1 MSKYR
6 SLWLALAVF
15 SGLTIAPVA
24 VYAQAS
30 ITGVVRDASG
40 GVLPGVTVEASS
52 PALIEKVRVAVT
64 DGTGQY
70 RVENLRPG
78 VYAVTFTLPGFS
90 VTRQDGIELSGS
102 FVATLNGELRVGS
115 LEETITVT
123 GETPVVDVQSA
134 ARQRVFDQEALQ
146 ALPAGRVPTTLAQLT
161 VGVTGNRDVGGNLGE
176 GQSAGGLA
184 VRGSRDARLM
194 VGGVP
199 TNTSY
204 RITSNAPN
212 LGAYQEVTVDTG
224 GVDAEQAW
232 GGVHI
237 NVIPR
242 EGGNV
247 FRGAFIAAFA
257 NKAMAG
263 DNITQELKD
272 RGLGAPT
279 TLKQLLDLN
288 PTIGGPIVQDK
299 LWFNTAAR
307 YNRVFNYA
315 PVFFNKNAGN
325 PNVWT
330 YEPGE
335 QAANEQTLRS
345 FTHRITWQ
353 ATQRHKFAFQ
363 YESSHQCDCPR
374 QLDATLSPEANIGN
388 YTTGSP
394 LRQISADWTAPVTN
408 RLLFEAKI
416 LSMKSVVS
424 RANPNPYFTTT
435 SVPLIPVQEQSTGL
449 RYRGTA
455 VGRISDNALLHGRV
469 VTSYVTGAH
478 SFKAGFVYGEIP
490 NDDFNF
496 TVDGPI
502 EYRFNRGVPN
512 RLTLNATPFRLV
524 TNLDADHGLF
534 VQDRWTRSRVTMSG
548 GLRYSLGRIKFPE
561 VIVGPSVL
569 TPNRNIRTPETDGA
583 SWHDL
588 SPRASLAIDA
598 FGNGKTAVKASVNH
612 YLVAQDRSTI
622 WGAAGSPVGA
632 LVTSTTR
639 SWNDADRDFVADC
652 DLINPLANGE
662 CGAFANLA
670 FGGAVPGRAFDENAM
685 RGWGTRYDDWQF
697 SAGVQQQIMTGV
709 AVDVAYWRTAF
720 GNLAAIEN
728 RAVTPADFDEY
739 RVTAPVDP
747 RLPGGGG
754 YVLSGLYNVNPSKFG
769 QSDEYVSLARNYGKE
784 THVFNGFDVTLSGRP
799 SAGLLVQ
806 GGMSTE
812 RESTNNCD
820 IAARIPGSVIEGG
833 PFVSRSAGAT
843 RGASIPTQF
852 CDAPGTFQTQVKLLG
867 SFVIPKIDVQ
877 MSASLQNLPGP
888 EISANLILPNAV
900 VSQSLGRSLS
910 GGASS
915 VTVSLIEPRTMYG
928 ERMNQLDVR
937 FGKILRFGG
946 RRATVGVDIYNAL
959 NSNDVLSQSAAY
971 DTWLR
976 PQEILSARFAK
987 VVLQLDF

>member
-1 MSKYR
+1 MSKFR
-6 SLWLALAVF
+6 GLWLALVVF
-15 SGLTIAPVA
+15 SGFAIAPAA

-40 GVLPGVTVEASS
+40 AVLPGVTVEASS
-52 PALIEKVRVAVT
+52 PALIEKVRVAVS

-78 VYAVTFTLPGFS
+78 VYTVTFTLPGFS
-90 VTRQDGIELSGS
+90 VAKRDGVELSGT
-102 FVATLNGELRVGS
+102 FVATVNGELRVGS

-123 GETPVVDVQSA
+123 GEAPVVDVQST
-134 ARQRVFDQEALQ
+134 ARQRVLDQAVLE
-146 ALPAGRVPTTLAQLT
+146 ALPAGRVLTTLAQLT
-161 VGVTGNRDVGGNLGE
+161 VGVSGNKDVGGNLGE

-199 TNTSY
+199 TNTTY
-204 RITSNAPN
+204 RITVNAPN

-247 FRGAFIAAFA
+247 FRGAFIAAFS
-257 NKAMAG
+257 NKGMAG
-263 DNITQELKD
+263 NNITQELKD

-288 PTIGGPIVQDK
+288 PTIGGPIVRDK
-299 LWFNTAAR
+299 VWFNTAAR
-307 YNRVFNYA
+307 YSRVFNYA

-325 PNVWT
+325 PDVWT

-353 ATQRHKFAFQ
+353 ATARHKFAFGF
-363 YESSHQCDCPR
+363 ESSQLCDCPR
-374 QLDATLSPEANIGN
+374 QLDALTSPEANIGN
-388 YTTGSP
+388 YTVGSP
-394 LRQISADWTAPVTN
+394 ARQISGDWTAPVTN
-408 RLLFEAKI
+408 RLLFEAKV
-416 LSMKSVVS
+416 LQMNSVVS
-424 RANPNPYFTTT
+424 RANPNPYFTTGA
-435 SVPLIPVQEQSTGL
+435 VPLIPVQEQSTGL

-455 VGRISDNALLHGRV
+455 LGRISENILLYGRAV
-469 VTSYVTGAH
+469 ASYVTGAH
-478 SFKAGFVYGEIP
+478 SFKGGFVYGEIP

-496 TVDGPI
+496 TVDAPI

-512 RLTLNATPFRLV
+512 RLTLQATPFRLV
-524 TNLDADHGLF
+524 TNLDADHGVF
-534 VQDRWTRSRVTMSG
+534 VQDRWTRGRVTMSG
-548 GLRYSLGRIKFPE
+548 GLRYSFAKIKFPE
-561 VIVGPSVL
+561 VVVGPSVW

-583 SWHDL
+583 SWHNL
-588 SPRASLAIDA
+588 SPRTSLAVDL
-598 FGNGKTAVKASVNH
+598 FGNGKTALKASFNH

-622 WGAAGSPVGA
+622 WGAAGSPVGS

-639 SWNDADRDFVADC
+639 SWNDADRDFTPDC
-652 DLINPLANGE
+652 DLINPVANGE
-662 CGAFANLA
+662 CGAMANLD
-670 FGGAVPGRAFDENAM
+670 FGSTRAGRAFDPDAM
-685 RGWGTRYDDWQF
+685 TGWGTRYDNWQF
-697 SAGVQQQIMTGV
+697 STGVQHEILPRV
-709 AVDVAYWRTAF
+709 AVDLSYWRTTF
-720 GNLAAIEN
+720 GNIAAIEN
-728 RAVTPADFDEY
+728 RAVTPADFNQFS
-739 RVTAPVDP
+739 VTAPADP

-754 YVLSGLYNVNPSKFG
+754 YVLSGLYNVSPSKFG
-769 QSDEYVSLARNYGKE
+769 LSDEYVGLAKNYGKE
-784 THVFNGFDVTLSGRP
+784 TDVFNGFDFTVSARP
-799 SAGLLVQ
+799 RAGVLIQ
-806 GGMSTE
+806 GGTSTE

-820 IAARIPGSVIEGG
+820 IAAKIRGSVIEAG
-833 PFVSRSAGAT
+833 PFVNKSSTGT

-877 MSASLQNLPGP
+877 LSASLQNLPGP
-888 EISANLILPNAV
+888 ELSANLIVPNAV
-900 VSQSLGRSLS
+900 VAPSLGRSLS
-910 GGASS
+910 GSASS

-928 ERMNQLDVR
+928 ERMNQLDLR

-959 NSNDVLSQSAAY
+959 NSNDVLSVSGAY
-971 DTWLR
+971 DTFLR

-987 VVLQLDF
+987 LILQLDF